1 MRRELYPRFATAILL
16 LLTFTLAL
24 TSAVHKSPTMDEQ
37 NHIGRGIAYLGTGDP
52 RLSIEHPPLVNS
64 LSALPVHH
72 LLHPKLPLDES
83 WEGGEWYSFA
93 DKFLW
98 KVNADAD
105 RIVFLARLP
114 IIGLTLALVALV
126 FRWGNELFGGW
137 GAALAAIFCALDPNI
152 LAHGRLATTDLGS
165 TFFVFLAA
173 YALWRAVRQPVWS
186 RIVMAGLAL
195 GLALSAKMSAL
206 AFGPI
211 LAFVILLDTLLN
223 RPSRR
228 TLKNVL
234 MLWIAMGGLGLFVLW
249 AIYGFQIGPLG
260 DAGPIIPAAPYVKG
274 VSAILGALGGG
285 RASYLL
291 GEYSSQGWWYYF
303 PVAFAVKTPVATLLG
318 LVLATGLMLR
328 RPCRDDLFIVIPPL
342 AYFAISMTTS
352 VNIGFRHLLPILPFL
367 ALHIGRIAAAVQIGA
382 RSSSVPNSRSVFF
395 SRIKPVLGGL
405 LAVAIVASALF
416 IYPDFLAFFN
426 VFGGGPEN
434 GWRVLVDSNIDWGQ
448 DLKNLK
454 KWMADSGTDY
464 VRLSWFGSAY
474 PEAYGINHELLPS
487 FPHNYGGWE
496 SMSFDPQNPLP
507 GTYVISVSNLV
518 GLLFPDHELYGW
530 FRAREPDAK
539 IGYSLFVYRV
549 PEDG

>member
-1 MRRELYPRFATAILL
+1 MRRELYPRFVTVILL
-16 LLTFTLAL
+16 LLAFALAL
-24 TSAVHKSPTMDEQ
+24 TSAVQKSPTMDEQ

-52 RLSIEHPPLVNS
+52 RLSVEHPPLVNT
-64 LSALPVHH
+64 LSALPVYH
-72 LLHPKLPLDES
+72 LLRPELPLDES
-83 WEGGEWYSFA
+83 WEGGNWYSFA

-114 IIGLTLALVALV
+114 IIGLTLVLAALV
-126 FRWGNELFGGW
+126 FRWGSELFGDW
-137 GAALAAIFCALDPNI
+137 GGTLAAVFCVLDPNI
-152 LAHGRLATTDLGS
+152 LAHGRLATTDLGN
-165 TFFVFLAA
+165 TCFVFLAA
-173 YALWRAVRQPVWS
+173 YALWRAARRPVWS
-186 RIVMAGLAL
+186 RILTAGLAF

-211 LAFVILLDTLLN
+211 FAFIILLDTLVN
-223 RPSRR
+223 RPSRHD
-228 TLKNVL
+228 LKSVL
-234 MLWIAMGGLGLFVLW
+234 ALWMAMGLLGSLVLW

-260 DAGPIIPAAPYVKG
+260 TEGPVVPAAPYVKG
-274 VSAILGALGGG
+274 ISAILGALGGG

-303 PVAFAVKTPVATLLG
+303 PVAYAVKTPLATLLA
-318 LVLATGLMLR
+318 LILATGLMLR
-328 RPCRDDLFIVIPPL
+328 RPRRDDLFIMIPPL
-342 AYFAISMTTS
+342 AYFGISMTTS

-367 ALHIGRIAAAVQIGA
+367 ALHIGRVAAPVRINTRGSSGPDPEAV
-382 RSSSVPNSRSVFF
+382 RSSKIRAVM
-395 SRIKPVLGGL
+395 GGL
-405 LAVAIVASALF
+405 LAVAIVVSALF

-434 GWRVLVDSNIDWGQ
+434 GWQVLVDSNIDWGQ

-454 KWMADSGTDY
+454 KWMEDSGTDY
-464 VRLSWFGSAY
+464 IRLSWFGSAY

-496 SMSFDPQNPLP
+496 SLPFDPQNPAP
-507 GTYVISVSNLV
+507 GTYVISASNLV
-518 GLLFPDHELYGW
+518 GLRFPDHDLYGW

-549 PEDG
+549 PEDE